1 MTITGVEIRKLHKE
15 GRMRALVSITL
26 DNEFA
31 VHDIKVIE
39 GPERL
44 FAAMPSRRD
53 EDGAYRDIVH
63 PIGHE
68 ARQKIEDAVLAAYH
82 EAVEKGMVEE
92 GTQDNGQQ

>member
-1 MTITGVEIRKLHKE
+1 MTITGVKIRKLHNE
-15 GRMRALVSITL
+15 GRLRAVVSVTL

-31 VHDIKVIE
+31 IHDIKVID

-63 PIGHE
+63 PINSE
-68 ARQKIEDAVLAAYH
+68 ARQKIEDAVLSAYH
-82 EAVEKGMVEE
+82 EAVERAAAEE

>member
-1 MTITGVEIRKLHKE
+1 MTITGVKIRKLHKE

-53 EDGAYRDIVH
+53 EDGVFHDIVH
-63 PIGHE
+63 PIGSE
-68 ARQKIEDAVLAAYH
+68 ARRKVEDAVLAAYN
-82 EAVEKGMVEE
+82 EALQNASLNEVKNEKS
-92 GTQDNGQQ
+92 

>member
-1 MTITGVEIRKLHKE
+1 MTITGVKIRKLHNE
-15 GRMRALVSITL
+15 TRLRAVVSVTL

-31 VHDIKVIE
+31 IHDIKVID
-39 GPERL
+39 GPDRL

-68 ARQKIEDAVLAAYH
+68 ARQKIEDAVLSAYN
-82 EAVEKGMVEE
+82 EALQNSSLYEVENEKS
-92 GTQDNGQQ
+92 

>member
-1 MTITGVEIRKLHKE
+1 MTVTGVKVRKLHNE
-15 GRMRALVSITL
+15 ARLRAVVSVTF

-53 EDGAYRDIVH
+53 EDGVFHDIVH
-63 PIGHE
+63 PIGSE
-68 ARQKIEDAVLAAYH
+68 ARQKIEDAVLTAYN
-82 EAVEKGMVEE
+82 EALQNSSLYEVENEKS
-92 GTQDNGQQ
+92 